1 MKHRPAPGRNALT
14 VCLILYSL
22 LAGGCSLKKAAPVK
36 ASFLLEARRADAA
49 APTKGTA
56 TLRVRNLQVAA
67 PFEGRGFVYRLGD
80 VRYESDFYHEFLAS
94 PRAMLTEQTRQWL
107 AGSGLFQV
115 VADSS
120 SKVDAT
126 HGLSGNVSA
135 LFADYR
141 EASAPKA
148 VLAVEFFVTDNRG
161 AEEQIMFQRS
171 YREEIV
177 LTDRAPESLVRGWST
192 ALGKILASLEKDLA
206 QAALK

>member
-1 MKHRPAPGRNALT
+1 MKHRPALAA
-14 VCLILYSL
+14 CLILLAL

-36 ASFLLEARRADAA
+36 ASFLLDARRHDTIAA
-49 APTKGTA
+49 TKKSAA

-67 PFEGRGFVYRLGD
+67 PFEGRGFIYRLGD

-107 AGSGLFQV
+107 GGSGLFQV
-115 VADSS
+115 VADPA

-126 HGLSGNVSA
+126 HSLGGNVSA

-141 EASAPKA
+141 DASAPKA
-148 VLAVEFFVTDNRG
+148 VFAIDIFVADNRG
-161 AEEQIMFQRS
+161 TTEEIVFQRS
-171 YREEIV
+171 YREEV
-177 LTDRAPESLVRGWST
+177 TLTDRAPESLVRGWNT
-192 ALGKILASLEKDLA
+192 ALGKILTALEKDLA

>member
-1 MKHRPAPGRNALT
+1 MKHRPALAA
-14 VCLILYSL
+14 CLMLLSL
-22 LAGGCSLKKAAPVK
+22 LASGCSLKKAAPVK

-49 APTKGTA
+49 APKKDAA

-67 PFEGRGFVYRLGD
+67 PFEGRGFIYRLGD

-107 AGSGLFQV
+107 GGSGLFQV
-115 VADSS
+115 VADPA

-126 HGLSGNVSA
+126 HGLGGNVSA

-141 EASAPKA
+141 DASAPKA
-148 VLAVEFFVTDNRG
+148 VFAVEFFVTDTQG
-161 AEEQIMFQRS
+161 TTEEIVFQRS
-171 YREEIV
+171 YREEV
-177 LTDRAPESLVRGWST
+177 TLTDRAPESLVRGWNT

-206 QAALK
+206 VAALK